1 MLTNAQVES
10 LKLQTQPI
18 NNEMC
23 LLVENALNWVTE
35 NTTIKVNMN
44 DLESV
49 QANVRLFLIKYIDIM
64 KLPVGITSESA
75 TGLSQ
80 SFDTTDKYDLLI
92 SLARSIFGDDNVTAG
107 KVKFVSATN
116 RWKHQREC
124 Y

>member
-10 LKLQTQPI
+10 LKLQIQPI
-18 NNEMC
+18 NTETC
-23 LLVENALNWVTE
+23 LLIENALNWVAD

-64 KLPVGITSESA
+64 KLPIGITSESA

-80 SFDTTDKYDLLI
+80 SFDTTDKYDLLV

-107 KVKFVSATN
+107 KVEFVAATD
-116 RWKHQREC
+116 RWKR
-124 Y
+124 